1 MVVVKTVD
9 ACYLKKTNAME
20 QPEEEGMIM
29 DAEEVN
35 FDECHGDQG
44 IGSQT

>member
-20 QPEEEGMIM
+20 QPELMVEDIRVF
-29 DAEEVN
+29 AR
-35 FDECHGDQG
+35 
-44 IGSQT
+44 TLR